1 MCDTPM
7 SNGGRALSMARLRE
21 TGAHRVDVPITCVIT
36 RFGLHRARYLPR
48 SYADYRRVVQE
59 AQSVQTPGLLQSA
72 FLVES
77 PRAFY
82 NLSLWEDEAAIP
94 HFGTNVTAHVHAG
107 NRIIGKVAF
116 AEGRGPEIWSTK
128 WRLVSVSSNL
138 NWGDL
143 DLRSRILDRGQ
154 VVD

>member
-1 MCDTPM
+1 MPDKAP
-7 SNGGRALSMARLRE
+7 SDGDRALSEVRLQE
-21 TGAHRVDVPITCVIT
+21 AGAHRVNVPITCVIT
-36 RFGLHRARYLPR
+36 RFGLQGARHLLR

-59 AQSVQTPGLLQSA
+59 ATTTQTPGLLQSA

-77 PRAFY
+77 PRVFY
-82 NLSLWEDEAAIP
+82 NLSLWADEAAIP
-94 HFGTNVTAHVHAG
+94 HFGTNVPAHVHAG

-138 NWGDL
+138 NWGDF
-143 DLRSRILDRGQ
+143 DLRSVIVDHGR

>member
-1 MCDTPM
+1 MSDTAM
-7 SNGGRALSMARLRE
+7 SDGDRALSRARLQE
-21 TGAHRVDVPITCVIT
+21 TGAHRVEVPITCVIT
-36 RFGLHRARYLPR
+36 RFGLHRARSLLR

-59 AQSVQTPGLLQSA
+59 AQSTQTPGLLQSA

-82 NLSLWEDEAAIP
+82 NLSLWEHEAAIP

-116 AEGRGPEIWSTK
+116 TEGRGPEIWSTK
-128 WRLVSVSSNL
+128 WRLVSVSNNL

-143 DLRSRILDRGQ
+143 DLRSMIVDHGR